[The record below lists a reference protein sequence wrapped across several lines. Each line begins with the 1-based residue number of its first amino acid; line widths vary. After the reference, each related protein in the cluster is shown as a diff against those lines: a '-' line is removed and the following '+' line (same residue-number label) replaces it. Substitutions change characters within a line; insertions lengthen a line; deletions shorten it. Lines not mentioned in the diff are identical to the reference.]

1 MQSRISLPPF
11 VKVNFDVVISEEK
24 VCIATIGKNHKWEV
38 IFVLGKDIR
47 RSRAINSRRLEAK
60 AAYLATEKWK
70 GSRIRYEAFN
80 LWRKLSKCPF
90 VSTSHVLTTQTVTF
104 ISASQTLSFFKKHFL
119 QLLLNTQLF
128 EKTLFHYAF
137 FENSTFLKNST
148 LKNWTKLTLKWPTT
162 TNLSYYPS
170 LVYCKFYH

>member
-90 VSTSHVLTTQTVTF
+90 ISTSHVLTTQTVTF

-119 QLLLNTQLF
+119 TTFTKHSAFWKNTFSLCIFWKLNFF
-128 EKTLFHYAF
+128 EKSNFKKLNQTHPKVANHY
-137 FENSTFLKNST
+137 K
-148 LKNWTKLTLKWPTT
+148 P
-162 TNLSYYPS
+162 
-170 LVYCKFYH
+170 

>member
-47 RSRAINSRRLEAK
+47 RSRAINSWRLEAK

-80 LWRKLSKCPF
+80 LWRKLSMPVCFNFLGLK
-90 VSTSHVLTTQTVTF
+90 SRVLTTQTVTF
-104 ISASQTLSFFKKHFL
+104 INASQTLSFFKKYFL
-119 QLLLNTQLF
+119 TTFTKYLGPVWYMCLKTENCCLKIFVKIRVGEKVYWNTW
-128 EKTLFHYAF
+128 
-137 FENSTFLKNST
+137 N
-148 LKNWTKLTLKWPTT
+148 
-162 TNLSYYPS
+162 
-170 LVYCKFYH
+170 VV

>member
-38 IFVLGKDIR
+38 IFALGKDIR
-47 RSRAINSRRLEAK
+47 RSRAINSGRLEAK

-119 QLLLNTQLF
+119 IAFTKYLAFWKCTFWELHFFIMHFCKKLNQT
-128 EKTLFHYAF
+128 H
-137 FENSTFLKNST
+137 
-148 LKNWTKLTLKWPTT
+148 P
-162 TNLSYYPS
+162 
-170 LVYCKFYH
+170 